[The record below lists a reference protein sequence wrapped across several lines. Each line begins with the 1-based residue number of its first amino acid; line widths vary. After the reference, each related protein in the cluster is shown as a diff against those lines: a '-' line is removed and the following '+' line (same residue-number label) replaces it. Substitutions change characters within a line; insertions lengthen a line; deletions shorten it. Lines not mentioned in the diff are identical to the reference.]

1 MNHNFSRFLGLTA
14 LLILA
19 SCNKNSYTIQ
29 GNASAV
35 ADSTMV
41 YLQVIENQT
50 QQKIID
56 STQVFS
62 GVFAFEGEQEL
73 PEMHYVLIENLNGA
87 IPVVLE
93 PGAIK
98 VDVPGDNLR
107 EAKSTGTP
115 QNDLL
120 QKFMQ
125 ETLPFSERAMGI
137 SMDMSQAQ
145 ASMDQESMNAL
156 REEYGVLQNEVQL
169 FELNF
174 IKQHPD
180 GLISLLVLERIFASM
195 MLPVSEV
202 SGLFESLSEP
212 VKKSSTGVLLAEQ
225 LKAQLNTS
233 VGAKAPDFEG
243 PSPEGK
249 SIKLYENL
257 GKVTLVD
264 FWAAWCKP
272 CRAQNPELV
281 ELYNKYQKDGFQIIG
296 VSLDKE
302 KKDWMEAIEQDG
314 LTWPQL
320 SHLKLFDGP
329 IVALYNIRAIP
340 SSIILDENGVII
352 AKDLRGPELV
362 AQLTQLFGY

>member
-1 MNHNFSRFLGLTA
+1 MKHYFSRIVGLIT
-14 LLILA
+14 LLLLA

-29 GNASAV
+29 GNATAV

-56 STQVFS
+56 STQVIS

-73 PEMHYVLIENLNGA
+73 PEMHYLLIENLNGA
-87 IPVVLE
+87 IPVILE

-98 VDVPGDNLR
+98 VSVSGDNLR

-120 QKFMQ
+120 QKFLN

-156 REEYGVLQNEVQL
+156 RDEYGLLQNEVQQ
-169 FELNF
+169 FEVNF
-174 IKQHPD
+174 IKENPD

-202 SGLFESLSEP
+202 STLFNSLSEP
-212 VKKSSTGVLLAEQ
+212 VKKSSAGVLLAEQ

-233 VGAKAPDFEG
+233 IGAKAPDFEG
-243 PSPEGK
+243 PSPEGTTV
-249 SIKLYENL
+249 KLSENL
-257 GKVTLVD
+257 GKVTLID

-281 ELYNKYQKDGFQIIG
+281 ALYNKYQKDGFQIIG

-302 KKDWMEAIEQDG
+302 KQDWIEAIKNDG

-320 SHLKLFDGP
+320 SHLQLFDGP

-340 SSIILDENGVII
+340 SSIILDENGVIL

-362 AQLTQLFGY
+362 AELEQVFGY